1 MINDIDAAWCYKH
14 LPLAL
19 GIGLWLRSCEKMAY
33 PTCTSSLAQTP
44 FCSQILSSTS
54 TQTQYC
60 TSSKFSW
67 SPSTRLWKSLQK
79 KKLSCQPST
88 IPTIP
93 TRLLSSQGC
102 LQFAGAYISP
112 TSEKKLSSKLH
123 PLQFDTWPVTH
134 APSDL
139 PMMNRSLK
147 AFLKPWSRGTF
158 GISFEIEKPTFWK
171 SFKKKVNL
179 SKNTSFKQLYSCN
192 SSKSRLKHG

>member
-1 MINDIDAAWCYKH
+1 MVWNGWNTVDCLVMINDIDAAWCYKH

-79 KKLSCQPST
+79 KNWVVNHQPSQ
-88 IPTIP
+88 
-93 TRLLSSQGC
+93 LF
-102 LQFAGAYISP
+102 LQDFCP
-112 TSEKKLSSKLH
+112 
-123 PLQFDTWPVTH
+123 P
-134 APSDL
+134 
-139 PMMNRSLK
+139 K
-147 AFLKPWSRGTF
+147 AVYNLRA
-158 GISFEIEKPTFWK
+158 PTFRQPARR
-171 SFKKKVNL
+171 SFPASCIPCNL
-179 SKNTSFKQLYSCN
+179 TRDQWLMPHRIFPWWIGPLRHS
-192 SSKSRLKHG
+192 

>member
-1 MINDIDAAWCYKH
+1 MILMLLGATSTCH
-14 LPLAL
+14 LLL
-19 GIGLWLRSCEKMAY
+19 VSGCDCGVVKRWLTRPAQVHLHKPHSARKYYLPPQHRLNTVPQANF
-33 PTCTSSLAQTP
+33 PGVLAQD
-44 FCSQILSSTS
+44 CE
-54 TQTQYC
+54 
-60 TSSKFSW
+60 
-67 SPSTRLWKSLQK
+67 SLFK